1 MIVQKIVSFI
11 LIHKRKFVGS
21 FWLFVLLPL
30 TLFAEMRQWR
40 SLAGSTIE
48 AKLIEDLFGRVILE
62 TANGRRIDIIR
73 HHMSLEDQAYLSD
86 LKNVGVDEAATLEAQ
101 VAALPA
107 ATLEDGVKRAV
118 LELALERADHALD
131 ISLDTEAQSLID
143 DVEAAL
149 AQSAADFAQRNPVAD
164 NLAILKPLLT
174 ATNNPYLDAMVLEAK
189 EALESTDIAWS
200 RATAGNPTFSGLNG
214 SYGVR
219 NALELARTFFW
230 LFAHEQSPMRYDPK
244 LLKRVLRRAHAY
256 VDAINLDPAGDIEA
270 PVVMDQFCVEAAFSL
285 LFEIYELYP
294 GLLLPSEKL
303 VWDNA
308 MIAATTEMYTWAHM
322 AEGYSP
328 WNYNIETAR
337 MVGAINV
344 GLYTENQTFID
355 RVLAHVDKVI
365 LLQRPDG
372 AVPYHG
378 KGNPSVNYHN
388 ALFGSWLRIYEQT
401 GHEPIAAALEASQ
414 WKGPVMGRADEFW
427 TSPHYKAWR
436 WNFQK
441 GTEVGPEAVAAL
453 SENPYLRWMLDHEG
467 TAGIDRDQV
476 AWYRS
481 DIPAQPLPD
490 NYTIPD
496 HNIGGPRAWY
506 GEFCYAGAFRPNPA
520 GMEGRETLMGAMTVD
535 PADGRL
541 NSILADV
548 TPRIWMTP
556 DPYLNGDGQEVSA
569 WGVLTANETAATTIT
584 RNYSVGTSVH
594 DITATR
600 GGAYQGPFSEWK
612 GRQIW
617 IGLPDRIVGLV
628 STVPSV
634 GSAEAYAV
642 NGVVRLISGGST
654 GAETTKVLTTVGPG
668 HYRYGQLDILVHD
681 STYTSLN
688 GFEVEYRRAKYPAT
702 ELTFSDRASE
712 PAAVGE
718 LNNYP
723 AKTDLRFVIEVR
735 PTWTTTDL
743 TSVSVLGDQQVVGLE
758 VVGTDRSFQVWLNT
772 TDRNRQVAIER
783 NNLPAGDDS
792 FTLSDG
798 VLGKAPFD
806 PVIPWKVK
814 LLPGQHCLLVV
825 SSDPAD
831 HEPGWESFES
841 MSMVIP
847 RTVAGLTVQEGD
859 SSDEVSATP
868 LASLMSYDLSL
879 LDNTTDGAPFNT
891 TMIYPD
897 TYVGGVVVK
906 DPFDDNGYMDRMKWV
921 AFGDIASNGDRR
933 KIQISSGN
941 LHPQVDQ
948 KAGFTGAEML
958 NTEETDG
965 VVYFKNSGTVHY
977 QSLDAIFWIG
987 RTGADE
993 SGNQTSFNDLAYG
1006 FKVTDN
1012 GNGIVD
1018 AGDVLRL
1025 VGIVYSTG
1033 TESVFGKT
1041 ADELTAALSQ
1051 SGYDISASGFGLS
1064 GSDVADDFDY
1074 DADGLVNLGEHAFG
1088 GSPIDGGDIGV
1099 QP

>member
-1 MIVQKIVSFI
+1 
-11 LIHKRKFVGS
+11 
-21 FWLFVLLPL
+21 
-30 TLFAEMRQWR
+30 
-40 SLAGSTIE
+40 
-48 AKLIEDLFGRVILE
+48 
-62 TANGRRIDIIR
+62 
-73 HHMSLEDQAYLSD
+73 
-86 LKNVGVDEAATLEAQ
+86 
-101 VAALPA
+101 
-107 ATLEDGVKRAV
+107 
-118 LELALERADHALD
+118 
-131 ISLDTEAQSLID
+131 
-143 DVEAAL
+143 
-149 AQSAADFAQRNPVAD
+149 
-164 NLAILKPLLT
+164 
-174 ATNNPYLDAMVLEAK
+174 
-189 EALESTDIAWS
+189 
-200 RATAGNPTFSGLNG
+200 
-214 SYGVR
+214 
-219 NALELARTFFW
+219 
-230 LFAHEQSPMRYDPK
+230 MRYDPE
-244 LLKRVLRRAHAY
+244 LLKRILRRAHAY
-256 VDAINLDPAGDIEA
+256 VDVINLDPAADTEA
-270 PVVMDQFCVEAAFSL
+270 PVWIDQFSVQEAFFA
-285 LFEIYELYP
+285 LFEIHELHP
-294 GLLLPSEKL
+294 GLLLPSEEL

-308 MIAATTEMYTWAHM
+308 MIAATAQMYSWGQLQA
-322 AEGYSP
+322 GYNP
-328 WNYNIETAR
+328 WNYNIETSR
-337 MVGAINV
+337 MVGVLNV
-344 GLYTENQTFID
+344 GLYTGNQIFID
-355 RVLAHVDKVI
+355 RVLAHVDKV
-365 LLQRPDG
+365 LLLMRPDG

-378 KGNPSVNYHN
+378 EGNPSVNYHN
-388 ALFGSWLRIYEQT
+388 ELFGSWLKIYEQT
-401 GHEPIAAALEASQ
+401 GYEPITAALEASQ
-414 WKGPVMGRADEFW
+414 WKGPVMGRTDEFW
-427 TSPHYKAWR
+427 TSPHYKAYR

-467 TAGIDRDQV
+467 ATGIDRDQV

-481 DIPAQPLPD
+481 DISAQALPD

-496 HNIGGPRAWY
+496 HNVGGPRAWY
-506 GEFCYAGAFRPNPA
+506 GEFCYAGAFRPNPT

-556 DPYLNGDGQEVSA
+556 DPYLNGGGQEVSA

-594 DITATR
+594 DITATQ

-617 IGLPDRIVGLV
+617 LGLPDRIVGLV

-634 GSAEAYAV
+634 DGAEAYAV

-688 GFEVEYRRAKYPAT
+688 GFEVAYRSAEYPAT

-712 PAAVGE
+712 PAAAGA
-718 LNNYP
+718 LNTYP
-723 AKTDLRFVIEVR
+723 ANTDFRFVIEVR
-735 PTWTTTDL
+735 PTWTTNDL
-743 TSVSVLGDQQVVGLE
+743 TSVSVLGDQQVIGLE

-772 TDRNRQVAIER
+772 TDSNRQVTIER

-792 FTLSDG
+792 LTLSDG
-798 VLGKAPFD
+798 VLGTAPFD
-806 PVIPWKVK
+806 PVIPGQVT
-814 LLPGQHCLLVV
+814 LSPGQHAALVV

-831 HEPGWESFES
+831 HEPGWESFER

-847 RTVAGLTVQEGD
+847 GTVAGLTAQEGD
-859 SSDEVSATP
+859 SSVILDWDDSSNPDFASYTVYRSEDSRSNYVSVATGLTQSTFTDGGVVNGTTYYYVVTETDTSAAEGGYSDEVSATP
-868 LASLMSYDLSL
+868 LAPLMSYDLSL

-906 DPFDDNGYMDRMKWV
+906 DPFDDNGYMDRTTWV
-921 AFGDIASNGDRR
+921 SFGDTASNGDRR

-948 KAGFTGAEML
+948 TAGFTGSEVL
-958 NTEETDG
+958 NTDESDS

-977 QSLDAIFWIG
+977 QPLDAIFWIG

-993 SGNQTSFNDLAYG
+993 SGNQTSFNDMAYG

-1012 GNGIVD
+1012 GNGFAD
-1018 AGDVLRL
+1018 AGDVLEL

-1051 SGYDISASGFGLS
+1051 SGYDTWASGFGLS
-1064 GSDVADDFDY
+1064 GSDAADDFDY
-1074 DADGLVNLGEHAFG
+1074 DDDGLVNLGEYAFG
-1088 GSPIDGGDIGV
+1088 ASPIDGGDIGV
-1099 QP
+1099 QPWLEGNLKYIYELLDDTDLTHEVITTTDLVNGGGSIPVTLDGSADSPDRAGFQRYTNTVDTTANDAGFLTLEVSN